1 MFGFSHQKKA
11 MFFRQLAT
19 MVGSALSLDRSVATA
34 GTGTLPQAQE
44 MAKRIVAGDSMS
56 ACFARYPHLFSHY
69 EVQLIKIGETSGT
82 LDDQLKILATELEV
96 SYRLRQSLISKLMYP
111 VFVAHMAIFVP
122 PIVVLITKGPADYAR
137 LTLGMLIPIYVI
149 VGTLWLLY
157 RMSSTIGGFRTLVDG
172 ALGYVPVIGK
182 VLKLLA
188 LTRFTRALAH
198 LLDAGTLPYHAYQL
212 AAITCG
218 NNWVRGRLLG
228 AYKRLGDERKLSEWM
243 QASNLFSLTC
253 ISLVSSGE
261 QTGQFGKMLAKTSE
275 MLEMEYQE
283 SVHLVM
289 TLLPVLT
296 LLGVGA
302 LVGVRVYSMVKDYV
316 QLLNL

>member
-11 MFFRQLAT
+11 LFFRQLAT
-19 MVGSALSLDRSVATA
+19 MVGASLSLDRAVATA
-34 GTGTLPQAQE
+34 GTGILAQAPE

-69 EVQLIKIGETSGT
+69 EVQLLKVGEASGT

-96 SYRLRQSLISKLMYP
+96 SYRMRQSLTSKLVYP
-111 VFVAHMAIFVP
+111 VLVAHMAIFVP

-137 LTLGMLIPIYVI
+137 VTLGMLIPIYVI
-149 VGTLWLLY
+149 LGTLWLLY
-157 RMSSTIGGFRTLVDG
+157 RLSSSLGGFRSFIDSVL
-172 ALGYVPVIGK
+172 ACVPVIGK

-198 LLDAGTLPYHAYQL
+198 LLNAGTLPYHAFQL
-212 AAITCG
+212 AAVTCG
-218 NNWVRGRLLG
+218 NNWVSGRLLS
-228 AYKRLGDERKLSEWM
+228 AYKKLGDERKLSEWM
-243 QASNLFSLTC
+243 HASNLFSITC
-253 ISLVSSGE
+253 VSLVSSGE
-261 QTGQFGKMLAKTSE
+261 ETGQFGKMLAKASE
-275 MLEMEYQE
+275 LLEMEYQA

-302 LVGVRVYSMVKDYV
+302 MVGVRVYWMVKDYV

>member
-11 MFFRQLAT
+11 LFFRQLAT
-19 MVGSALSLDRSVATA
+19 MVGASLSLDRAVATA
-34 GTGTLPQAQE
+34 GTGILAQAPE
-44 MAKRIVAGDSMS
+44 MAKRIVNGDSMS

-69 EVQLIKIGETSGT
+69 EVQLLKVGETSGT

-96 SYRLRQSLISKLMYP
+96 SYRLRQSLTSKLVYP
-111 VFVAHMAIFVP
+111 VLVAHMAVFVP

-137 LTLGMLIPIYVI
+137 VTLGMLLPIYVI
-149 VGTLWLLY
+149 FGTLWLLY
-157 RMSSTIGGFRTLVDG
+157 RASSTLGGFRAFVDG
-172 ALGYVPVIGK
+172 LLAWVPVIGK

-198 LLDAGTLPYHAYQL
+198 LLNAGTAPYHAYQL
-212 AAITCG
+212 AAVTCG
-218 NNWVRGRLLG
+218 NNWVSSRLLA
-228 AYKRLGDERKLSEWM
+228 AYKRLGDERKVSEWM
-243 QASNLFSLTC
+243 HASNLFSVTC
-253 ISLVSSGE
+253 VSLVSSGE
-261 QTGQFGKMLAKTSE
+261 ETGQFGKMLAKTSE
-275 MLEMEYQE
+275 MLEMEYQA

-289 TLLPVLT
+289 TLLPVFT
-296 LLGVGA
+296 LLSVGA